1 MRNRMTLVFVSL
13 LPLLALAAGCI
24 GYSLQPSHHVNSAL
38 DFLYP
43 HGITTAAPA
52 SEVVLKLP
60 LRVGLAFAPNRR
72 NQMDPITEEQKQRLL
87 TRVADAFKEHKAISH
102 LEVVPTTYLQPGGS
116 FVNLEQIRS
125 SLGADLMVLLSYDQ
139 SQFTES
145 TRASWT
151 YLTVVGPLLIEG
163 EKNDTRT
170 VMDAVVYDIH
180 SHALLFRAAGE
191 STVNGR
197 SSPLNMDRKRRIFA
211 AEGFDKATK
220 GLIDSL
226 NASLARFEEQ
236 ARNGTV
242 QGPGTPAIAMYDA
255 KGERITAR
263 SSGGGG
269 GGALGIPELIV
280 VALLGVSLLV
290 RRRAAGA

>member
-1 MRNRMTLVFVSL
+1 MRNRIVLLVVSL
-13 LPLLALAAGCI
+13 LVLVLAAGCV
-24 GYSLQPSHHVNSAL
+24 GSLPPTHRVNSAL

-43 HGITTAAPA
+43 QGLTAAAPA

-60 LRVGLAFAPNRR
+60 LRVGLAFAPNRGY
-72 NQMDPITEEQKQRLL
+72 QHDPITEEQKQKLL
-87 TRVADAFKEHKAISH
+87 SHVAAAFKENKAISH

-116 FVNLEQIRS
+116 FTNLEQIRS
-125 SLGADLMVLLSYDQ
+125 SLGLDLMVLVSYDQ
-139 SQFTES
+139 AQFVES

-180 SHALLFRAAGE
+180 SQALLFRAAGE

-197 SSPLNMDRKRRIFA
+197 SSPLNAERKRRIYA
-211 AEGFDKATK
+211 ADGFDQATK
-220 GLIDSL
+220 SLIGNL
-226 NASLARFEEQ
+226 NSALARFDEQ

-255 KGERITAR
+255 KGERITATSGR
-263 SSGGGG
+263 SG
-269 GGALGIPELIV
+269 GGALGIPELILA
-280 VALLGVSLLV
+280 ALMGISLLF
-290 RRRAAGA
+290 RRRIAGA

>member
-1 MRNRMTLVFVSL
+1 MRPRIALLFVL
-13 LPLLALAAGCI
+13 LPLLALAAGCV
-24 GYSLQPSHHVNSAL
+24 GSLPPTHRVNSAL

-43 HGITTAAPA
+43 HGATAAAPA

-60 LRVGLAFAPNRR
+60 LRVGLAFAPNRSYQ
-72 NQMDPITEEQKQRLL
+72 NDPITEEQKRKLL
-87 TRVADAFKEHKAISH
+87 ARVAAAFKENKAISH
-102 LEVVPTTYLQPGGS
+102 LEVVPTTYLQPGGG
-116 FVNLEQIRS
+116 FANLDQIRS
-125 SLGADLMVLLSYDQ
+125 SLGLDLMVLMSYDQ
-139 SQFTES
+139 AQFTES

-151 YLTVVGPLLIEG
+151 YLTVVGPFLIEG

-197 SSPLNMDRKRRIFA
+197 SSPLNVERKKRIYA
-211 AEGFDKATK
+211 SEGFDQATK
-220 GLIDSL
+220 GLIENLHS
-226 NASLARFEEQ
+226 ALARFDEQ

-255 KGERITAR
+255 KGERIVAK
-263 SSGGGG
+263 GAGGG
-269 GGALGIPELIV
+269 GGALGIPELLLA
-280 VALLGVSLLV
+280 ALIGVSLLL
-290 RRRAAGA
+290 RRRATGA

>member
-1 MRNRMTLVFVSL
+1 MRHRIALLCGSL
-13 LPLLALAAGCI
+13 LVLVQAAGCI
-24 GYSLQPSHHVNSAL
+24 GTAPPSHHVNSAL

-43 HGITTAAPA
+43 QGITDARPA

-60 LRVGLAFAPNRR
+60 LRVGLAFAPNR
-72 NQMDPITEEQKQRLL
+72 NPQADPITEAQKQQLL
-87 TRVADAFKEHKAISH
+87 GQVAAAFKEHQAVSH

-116 FVNLEQIRS
+116 FANLEQIRS
-125 SLGADLMVLLSYDQ
+125 SLGLDLMVLVSYDQ

-151 YLTVVGPLLIEG
+151 YLTVIGPLLIEG

-170 VMDAVVYDIH
+170 VMDAVVYDIP
-180 SHALLFRAAGE
+180 SRALLFRAAGE

-197 SSPLNMDRKRRIFA
+197 SSPLNVDRKRRVFA
-211 AEGFDKATK
+211 AEGFDQATRS
-220 GLIDSL
+220 LIGNL
-226 NASLARFEEQ
+226 RTALARFDEQ

-255 KGERITAR
+255 KGERITAK
-263 SSGGGG
+263 SGG
-269 GGALGIPELIV
+269 GGALGIPELIL
-280 VALLGVSLLV
+280 VALIGLSLLA